1 VSELGRR
8 LAALGYR
15 RVPLRVGEDGALHV
29 TARAGDADLDLLVDT
44 GAARNVIR
52 PESAGRAKAT
62 PVLSTSGFRPL
73 FPTWEVGVL
82 AIGDRGAPMLRGT
95 VPALA
100 VGPVALKDVRVGMPE
115 WPELKAAFTA
125 RGWPV
130 PDGILGHDFLAAYGA
145 IIDVGDLALYLA
157 DPADVPREGLR
168 GRWVAAHVERGG
180 KGTSAGKRPEWAFE
194 FAGDR
199 LTVRAPGGTR
209 AYRVKAS
216 PTTEPMTVDLE
227 AVSPAAGPDL
237 PDRWT
242 GIYLF
247 AAGGLYLCL
256 SPDGRRPAAFET
268 GAADQFVLFALA
280 PEPPK

>member
-1 VSELGRR
+1 
-8 LAALGYR
+8 
-15 RVPLRVGEDGALHV
+15 
-29 TARAGDADLDLLVDT
+29 
-44 GAARNVIR
+44 
-52 PESAGRAKAT
+52 
-62 PVLSTSGFRPL
+62 
-73 FPTWEVGVL
+73 
-82 AIGDRGAPMLRGT
+82 MLRGT

-115 WPELKAAFTA
+115 WPELKAAYKA
-125 RGWPV
+125 RAWPV
-130 PDGILGHDFLAAYGA
+130 PDGILGHDLLATYGA
-145 IIDVGDLALYLA
+145 FIDVGDLALYLA
-157 DPADVPREGLR
+157 DPADVALGEVR
-168 GRWVAAHVERGG
+168 GVWVAAHVERGG
-180 KGTSAGKRPEWAFE
+180 KASSAGKPPEWAFE

-216 PTTEPMTVDLE
+216 PTTEPMTLDLE
-227 AVSPAAGPDL
+227 AAGPAAGPDL

-247 AAGGLYLCL
+247 AADGLYLCL

-280 PEPPK
+280 PEPVK